1 MMSEQKGLDE
11 IAAIERLFAEE
22 YGEEAA
28 KNFRSDWDEEKERK
42 YLAQLKLES
51 KKRINKESIK
61 INVDGVLIP
70 KAALGKKS
78 ERSCPVC
85 KTYSFSSKDDLYMN
99 RFKCCFNCYID
110 FVQGREERWDKGY
123 KPDQER
129 IQASLNRRK
138 KNG

>member
-1 MMSEQKGLDE
+1 MSEQKGLDK

-99 RFKCCFNCYID
+99 RFNCCYEGYIE
-110 FVQGREERWDKGY
+110 FVEDREERWQAGW
-123 KPDQER
+123 KPDKQR
-129 IQASLNRRK
+129 IEALLNRRK
-138 KNG
+138 QNG

>member
-1 MMSEQKGLDE
+1 MSEQKGLDE